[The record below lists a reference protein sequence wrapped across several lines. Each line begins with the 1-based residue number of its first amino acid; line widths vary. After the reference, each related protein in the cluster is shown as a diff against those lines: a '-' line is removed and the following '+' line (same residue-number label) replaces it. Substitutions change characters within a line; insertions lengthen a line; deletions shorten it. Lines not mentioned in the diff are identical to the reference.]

1 MSSSI
6 DSQIL
11 RMAGKLSHEAIKIEY
26 KGESL
31 AQKQSEFVSVSA
43 ELADLEEE
51 KKNRM
56 NEFKDRIKPIK
67 VEHSRLLDITRKG
80 YEVVHKEVKCLANDD
95 NGTIEFYD
103 TNSGELIGERRQYP
117 NERPVMFV
125 KVENE
130 Q

>member
-1 MSSSI
+1 MSSI

-11 RMAGKLSHEAIKIEY
+11 RMAGKVSHEAIKIEY
-26 KGESL
+26 KGDSL

-51 KKNRM
+51 KKDRM
-56 NEFKDRIKPIK
+56 NQFKDKIKPIK

-80 YEVVHKEVKCLANDD
+80 YEIVHKEVKCLANDD

-103 TNSGELIGERRQYP
+103 MVNSDFIGERKQYP
-117 NERPVMFV
+117 NERPVMFA
-125 KVENE
+125 KDSE
-130 Q
+130 

>member
-1 MSSSI
+1 MSSI

-26 KGESL
+26 KGDSL
-31 AQKQSEFVSVSA
+31 SQKQSEFVSVSA
-43 ELADLEEE
+43 ELYDLEDE

-80 YEVVHKEVKCLANDD
+80 YEIVHKEVRCLANDE
-95 NGTIEFYD
+95 NGTVEFYD
-103 TNSGELIGERRQYP
+103 VVNGDFIGERKQYP
-117 NERPVMFV
+117 NERPVMFA
-125 KVENE
+125 KDSE
-130 Q
+130 

>member
-1 MSSSI
+1 MSSI

-11 RMAGKLSHEAIKIEY
+11 RMAGKVSHEAIKIEY
-26 KGESL
+26 KGDSL

-51 KKNRM
+51 KKDRM
-56 NEFKDRIKPIK
+56 NQFKDKIKPIK

-80 YEVVHKEVKCLANDD
+80 YEIVHKEVKCLANDD

-103 TNSGELIGERRQYP
+103 MITGDFIGERKQYP
-117 NERPVMFV
+117 NERPVMFA
-125 KVENE
+125 KDSE
-130 Q
+130 

>member
-1 MSSSI
+1 MSSI

-26 KGESL
+26 KGDSL
-31 AQKQSEFVSVSA
+31 SQKQSEFVSVSA
-43 ELADLEEE
+43 ELADLEDE

-80 YEVVHKEVKCLANDD
+80 YEIVHKEVKCLANDE
-95 NGTIEFYD
+95 NGTVEFYD
-103 TNSGELIGERRQYP
+103 VVNGDFIGERKQYP
-117 NERPVMFV
+117 NERPVMFA
-125 KVENE
+125 KDSE
-130 Q
+130 

>member
-1 MSSSI
+1 MSSI

-11 RMAGKLSHEAIKIEY
+11 RMAGKVSHEAIKIEY
-26 KGESL
+26 KGDSL

-51 KKNRM
+51 KKDRM
-56 NEFKDRIKPIK
+56 NQFKDKIKPIK

-80 YEVVHKEVKCLANDD
+80 YGIVHKEVKCLANDD

-103 TNSGELIGERRQYP
+103 INSAEFLGERKQYP
-117 NERPVMFV
+117 NERVFA
-125 KVENE
+125 VEIKD
-130 Q
+130 